1 MAVNDDIT
9 VKSVKLHG
17 ENIDNV
23 EVLHIPQS
31 TSPVSTTPVSTDNF
45 SMQPRPKDM
54 PLDNVLA
61 NYEHPIDPIIY
72 LINKFSQH
80 FKLTDDNVIRLLM
93 KRKVKINQSRK

>member
-1 MAVNDDIT
+1 MNDEIR
-9 VKSVKLHG
+9 VESIKLHG
-17 ENIDNV
+17 KNTDNV

-31 TSPVSTTPVSTDNF
+31 TTPVSAAPVSTDNF
-45 SMQPRPKDM
+45 NMKPRPKDM